1 MNRFLTHNIQAYDLR
16 MQCFTCN
23 SAKNCIY
30 YVQTVRENCSL
41 TIQAIQSHSASLLHN
56 GKDIH
61 GDYMDLFYETI
72 ILKNRLESMFLRIL

>member
-1 MNRFLTHNIQAYDLR
+1 MNRFLTHDIHSYDLR

-23 SAKNCIY
+23 SAN
-30 YVQTVRENCSL
+30 VQTVRENCIL
-41 TIQAIQSHSASLLHN
+41 TIQAIQSHSASLLRN

-72 ILKNRLESMFLRIL
+72 ILKNRLKCMFLRIL